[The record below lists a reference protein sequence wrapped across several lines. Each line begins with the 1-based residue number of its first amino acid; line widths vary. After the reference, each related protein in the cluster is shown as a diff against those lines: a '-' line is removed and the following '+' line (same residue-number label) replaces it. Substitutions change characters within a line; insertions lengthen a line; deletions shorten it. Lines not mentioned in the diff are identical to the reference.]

1 MKISTT
7 VAGMFLLVTSHAH
20 AHAHAG
26 QWTTSWVQGSTE
38 YQVQGKGKSGL
49 YFSCNPDENTFVQ
62 FTDTQGQQVS
72 NLDEGRS
79 VYASVDGKPSL
90 LINDIFSDAG
100 SAAFMQ
106 FWKQLRTGKS
116 VVITAEKLQSATFS
130 LAGASRVLPK
140 FETSDCRVMQ

>member
-20 AHAHAG
+20 ADE
-26 QWTTSWVQGSTE
+26 WKTSWVQGSTE
-38 YQVQGKGKSGL
+38 YQVQGKGKSEL

-62 FTDTQGQQVS
+62 FTDTQGRQLS

-90 LINDIFSDAG
+90 LINDTFSNAG
-100 SAAFMQ
+100 SEAFMQ

-116 VVITAEKLQSATFS
+116 VVITAEHLQIVTFS
-130 LAGASRVLPK
+130 VAGASRVLPK
-140 FETSDCRVMQ
+140 FETTDCRVMQ

>member
-7 VAGMFLLVTSHAH
+7 VAGMFLLVTS
-20 AHAHAG
+20 HAHAG

-49 YFSCNPDENTFVQ
+49 YFSCNPNENTFVQ
-62 FTDTQGQQVS
+62 FTDTQGRQVS

-90 LINDIFSDAG
+90 LINDTFSDAG

-116 VVITAEKLQSATFS
+116 IVITAEKLQSATFS